1 MICTALRN
9 YTIKRDLS
17 SIYYSTLKF
26 LIFLLPLLKQTFNGS
41 VYSTGA
47 THRAELDKN
56 CGKINKSWQSRACQ
70 LCMFLT
76 FQVLLP
82 KNIKALKCLFH
93 SCNYQFFCTSLV
105 GNLIF
110 CSCRPSH
117 MCADT
122 GSEDPPVPEQI
133 SWNS

>member
-9 YTIKRDLS
+9 YTIKKRLLHLLFYTKVYN
-17 SIYYSTLKF
+17 IP
-26 LIFLLPLLKQTFNGS
+26 LPLLKQTFNGS

-47 THRAELDKN
+47 THRAELKKN
-56 CGKINKSWQSRACQ
+56 CGKINKSWQSSACQ

-93 SCNYQFFCTSLV
+93 SCNYQFFRTSLV